1 MTKHAADSLR
11 HLGDGANLLAA
22 LFFGLLSFKL
32 YAMTSGYLA
41 AAGGLPPM
49 SLDGVETLL
58 MSADLKARL
67 TYWAAAWLCA
77 IGTAGTGWMALLGAR
92 FTYQWLLRTLA
103 R

>member
-1 MTKHAADSLR
+1 MNKHAADSLR

-22 LFFGLLSFKL
+22 LVFALLAFKL
-32 YAMTSGYLA
+32 YAMTAGYLA

-49 SLDGVETLL
+49 SLDGIESLVK
-58 MSADLKARL
+58 SPDAKARL
-67 TYWAAAWLCA
+67 TYWASAWFCA

-92 FTYQWLLRTLA
+92 FAYQWLLRTLA